1 MNLGACMRK
10 IRTLYTWLELPEDA
24 TKEQIKKAYRT
35 LAKQHHP
42 DRGGDPELFSK
53 ISEAHTVLM
62 DNERRI
68 KYDKKIRET
77 RLRVRL
83 ENIRDNAFSKLKEM
97 WDYEEQ
103 VYENRRRS
111 EHAEYFE
118 DQDRLEKNWQ
128 EQFSQMM
135 QNYRQQETVNSRNL
149 ESILRSTDELLTGF
163 AQSGKIKF
171 KGRNLQ
177 QDPLELHLQ
186 PEIKIPEPAR
196 DMLFDLRDTISKA
209 ERLVRMFNKLTG
221 E

>member
-1 MNLGACMRK
+1 MRK
-10 IRTLYTWLELPEDA
+10 IRTLYTWLEIPEDA
-24 TKEQIKKAYRT
+24 TKEQIKRSYRT

-62 DNERRI
+62 DDERRI

-83 ENIRDNAFSKLKEM
+83 ENIRDNAFSKLQEM

-103 VYENRRRS
+103 VYENRRGS
-111 EHAEYFE
+111 EHAEYFD
-118 DQDRLEKNWQ
+118 DQSRLEKNWQ

-135 QNYRQQETVNSRNL
+135 QDYRSQETVNSQNL

-171 KGRNLQ
+171 KGRNIQ